1 MKSQPEPP
9 KPLTVTKVIHRFC
22 LQGPEGCRKANIIES
37 KILLMV
43 EDMENQKTI
52 YVRDRNTDKFVNP
65 KNDLPNL
72 DITKVP
78 KYYWSQ
84 KMKDYIKCGTY
95 RKMKEHELYEEI
107 YDERTYG
114 VATPS
119 SN

>member
-9 KPLTVTKVIHRFC
+9 KPLTVTKVLHRFC
-22 LQGPEGCRKANIIES
+22 LQGPDDYRKANIIES